1 MSGRAGSFIEP
12 RVPGGHVKAEPK
24 RARFQSSTLPHLDR
38 LVALASRWSDGHE
51 AEDYVQE
58 TYLRAWTAFD
68 QLRNPDAAFP
78 WLCQILR
85 TVANE
90 RRRTHARR
98 QGLVFIG
105 ELEAAHEEIVASDAP
120 SPLDDVL
127 ARLEAG
133 RLREALRSIP
143 EDFAEAVELH
153 DIHGLKYREIAQITS
168 APIGTVMSRISRGRR
183 LLAGLLTVAAEKAAK
198 REVAT

>member
-1 MSGRAGSFIEP
+1 M
-12 RVPGGHVKAEPK
+12 KAEPR

-38 LVALASRWSDGHE
+38 LVAVASRWADGHE

-58 TYLRAWTAFD
+58 TYLRAWAAFD
-68 QLRNPDAAFP
+68 QLRDPTAAFA

-90 RRRTHARR
+90 RRRTRSRR
-98 QGLVFIG
+98 QGLVFITQ
-105 ELEAAHEEIVASDAP
+105 LEAAHEEMVASDSP
-120 SPLDDVL
+120 SPLDHLL

-133 RLREALRSIP
+133 QLREALRSIP
-143 EDFAEAVELH
+143 EEFAEAVELH
-153 DIHGLKYREIAQITS
+153 DVHGLKYREIARITS

-183 LLAGLLTVAAEKAAK
+183 LLAGLLAAEGGERA
-198 REVAT
+198 RLELAT